1 MTGFKKI
8 DHKREPTCKCLRVIG
23 TRERRGQESHRGR
36 TELQGTRGRRG
47 AAPISPHTSAA
58 APKHGAPQQRFDG
71 IPPFGFLTLKKASAT
86 RNAGAGS
93 CGAGRA
99 SQEPLLTTAP
109 CCTGG
114 IFQLQRRTRGSDG
127 KKNMFSANGP
137 NERHQGEQTARHTDP
152 SGGSALQRLHECQD
166 GVPLIS
172 GSAQKCV

>member
-1 MTGFKKI
+1 MQMSKSHWNERATRTGIPPRK
-8 DHKREPTCKCLRVIG
+8 DRTARD
-23 TRERRGQESHRGR
+23 TRTARSSSH
-36 TELQGTRGRRG
+36 L
-47 AAPISPHTSAA
+47 PPHRTSAA

-172 GSAQKCV
+172 GSTQKCV